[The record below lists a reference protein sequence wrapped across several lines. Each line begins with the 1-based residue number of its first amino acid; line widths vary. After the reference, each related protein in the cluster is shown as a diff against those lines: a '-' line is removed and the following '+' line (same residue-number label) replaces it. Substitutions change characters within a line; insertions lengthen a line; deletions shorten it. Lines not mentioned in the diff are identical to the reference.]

1 MVKELIMKYKI
12 GFAAQINDEDKIESA
27 SVITAPR
34 GTEAVKSVV
43 QIRFPARNMILAYFN
58 DKFDLRRGD
67 LVYVDGKLEGL
78 RGVVVDVAYNFK
90 IKVSQYQKVIALVDT
105 EVHGKF
111 YLAGSHFVTFDRE
124 ALPKAKAV
132 TWFKAPDK
140 EDDEYVS
147 GSGDDTSFS
156 LDNLKEM
163 KISPEI
169 AERGHEYYIE
179 NRVRY
184 LSIDGTKGYAIVEGT
199 ESYEVEFTYDA
210 GQISH
215 LICGCFCSYNCKHE
229 FAAML
234 QLRETLDLIEKN
246 YDSEYE
252 RSGYFAAICKGTLF
266 NLAVDGKESG
276 SITL

>member
-1 MVKELIMKYKI
+1 MMKYKI
-12 GFAAQINDEDKIESA
+12 GFTAQINDDDKIESA
-27 SVITAPR
+27 PVITTPR
-34 GTEAVKSVV
+34 SSEAVKSVV
-43 QIRFPARNMILAYFN
+43 QVRFPARNMTLAYFN

-78 RGVVVDVAYNFK
+78 RGIVVDVAHNFK
-90 IKVSQYQKVIALVDT
+90 IKISQYQKVIALVDT

-124 ALPKAKAV
+124 ALPQTKAV

-147 GSGDDTSFS
+147 GSGDDTSFA

-169 AERGHEYYIE
+169 AERGHEYYLE

-184 LSIDGTKGYAIVEGT
+184 IAIDGTKGYAIVEGT
-199 ESYEVEFTYDA
+199 ESYEVEFTYSN

-246 YDSEYE
+246 YASEYE
-252 RSGYFAAICKGTLF
+252 RTGYFAAICKGTLF
-266 NLAVDGKESG
+266 NFAVDGKEAG